1 MAIPQKRYID
11 ITSGVAGQ
19 AAAGQRELI
28 ARLMSTNQLCGFGHV
43 YEFADADAVLT
54 HFGSASQEYIFA
66 SKYFGFV
73 SKQISK
79 PKKISFARWAKEALA
94 PQITATKAAAAV
106 DAFKALENPALTLTI
121 GGTTLTV
128 AYSGDTGYL
137 DFSGDA
143 SLSDIASSVQNA
155 IQGAAADAEA
165 GALFA
170 DSTVTA
176 SLINGTTRFV
186 FTGGETGAAT
196 IEAAEGTLAPLLG
209 WDAASLPVLSDGSAA
224 ETPEAAMARVAD
236 ISNNFATFDFLCDA
250 SGVDQL
256 TADEKGAVAAWAN
269 AQNVVYCYLTGVTS
283 LSASGVHAK
292 TDGLEGCGLT
302 LNAAPADYTQFIPM
316 AVLAATDYTR
326 PAAAQNLMY
335 QQASGVTPTVETAAL
350 ADYYDA
356 MAINYYGA
364 TQSAGAKLAFYQRG
378 SLQGSNIQDMG
389 VFFNEIWL
397 KDAFI
402 VAFFNLLL
410 AVPQLP
416 AGRKGE
422 DMVRGVMLE
431 WIELAVTNGTIL
443 PLKDFTAT
451 QKAAI
456 DNLTGVAD
464 SWQKVFANGWWL
476 DINVRP
482 VTSGGK
488 TEYQLNYVLVYS
500 KGDSVKKI
508 VGNDIMI

>member
-28 ARLMSTNQLCGFGHV
+28 ARLMSTSQLCGFGHV
-43 YEFADADAVLT
+43 YEFADADAVLA
-54 HFGSASQEYIFA
+54 HFGSTSQEYIFA

-79 PKKISFARWAKEALA
+79 PKKISFARWAKAALA
-94 PQITATKAAAAV
+94 PQITATKAGASV
-106 DAFKALENPALTLTI
+106 DAFTALDNVTLTLVINGVEYTVEQDI
-121 GGTTLTV
+121 GEGV
-128 AYSGDTGYL
+128 L
-137 DFSGDA
+137 DFTSA
-143 SLSDIASSVQNA
+143 SSLSDIATIITNA
-155 IQGAAADAEA
+155 ITPMGGLEN
-165 GALFA
+165 
-170 DSTVTA
+170 STVTA

-196 IEAAEGTLAPLLG
+196 IEAASGNLAELLG
-209 WDAASLPVLSDGSAA
+209 WNDASLPVLSNGSAA
-224 ETPEAAMARVAD
+224 EAPEEAMARVAD
-236 ISNNFATFDFLCDA
+236 ISNNFATFDFLCDTTGA
-250 SGVDQL
+250 DQL
-256 TADEKGAVAAWAN
+256 TAEQKGALATWAN

-302 LNAAPADYTQFIPM
+302 LNTAPADYTQFIPM

-335 QQASGVTPTVETAAL
+335 QQASGVTPTVETSAL

-356 MAINYYGA
+356 MAVNYYGA

-410 AVPQLP
+410 AVPQIP

-431 WIELAVTNGTIL
+431 WIDLAVTNGTIL
-443 PLKDFTAT
+443 PLKNFTAT

-464 SWQKVFANGWWL
+464 SWQTVFANGWWL

-482 VTSGGK
+482 VTSGGR

>member
-28 ARLMSTNQLCGFGHV
+28 ARLMSTNPLCGFGHI
-43 YEFADADAVLT
+43 YEFADADAVLA
-54 HFGSASQEYIFA
+54 HFGETSQEYIFA
-66 SKYFGFV
+66 KWYFGFV
-73 SKQISK
+73 SKQITK
-79 PKKISFARWAKEALA
+79 PKKISFARWAKTALK
-94 PQITATKAAAAV
+94 PQIVGTKTPAAV
-106 DAFKALENPALTLTI
+106 ADFTSLENPSLTLTI
-121 GGTTLTV
+121 GGVTDTFDGMSFLGVTDLAGV
-128 AYSGDTGYL
+128 AS
-137 DFSGDA
+137 
-143 SLSDIASSVQNA
+143 A
-155 IQGAAADAEA
+155 IQTAIQTGPQQEGAMFT
-165 GALFA
+165 GA
-170 DSTVTA
+170 TVTA
-176 SLINGTTRFV
+176 ELINGTTRFV
-186 FTGGETGAAT
+186 LSGGSAEAAT
-196 IEAAEGTLAPLLG
+196 ITAATGNLAPLLG
-209 WDAASLPVLSDGSAA
+209 WDAASLPVLSNGSAA
-224 ETPEAAMARVAD
+224 ETPEAAMSRVAD

-256 TADEKGAVAAWAN
+256 SDAQKGAVAVWAN
-269 AQNVVYCYLTGVTS
+269 AQNVVYCYLPGVTS
-283 LSASGVHAK
+283 LTASAVHAA

-302 LNAAPADYTQFIPM
+302 LNDAAADYTQFIPM

-335 QQASGVTPTVETAAL
+335 QQAAGVKTTVETAAL

-356 MAINYYGA
+356 MGINFYGA

-378 SLQGSNIQDMG
+378 RLQGQNIQDMG

-422 DMVRGVMLE
+422 DMVRAVMLE
-431 WIELAVTNGTIL
+431 WLELAVTNGTIL
-443 PLKDFTAT
+443 PLKDFSAT

-456 DNLTGVAD
+456 DALTGEAD
-464 SWQKVFANGWWL
+464 SWQTVYNSGWWL
-476 DINVRP
+476 DVK
-482 VTSGGK
+482 VQQATSNGK
-488 TEYQLNYVLVYS
+488 TEYQIHYVLVYS

-508 VGNDIMI
+508 VGSNVMI